1 MRIFEHVKLPQLQ
14 FDLKAETTD
23 SGRLYTTPEGNRYK
37 SITTVLSHYGKQGI
51 YEWRKAVG
59 EEYANEISRKA
70 ANRGTKVH
78 KVCEDYLNNEI
89 PELKMQLMMP
99 DLKELFFKIK
109 PIIDDNVG
117 KVYTQE
123 QALYSD
129 KLRIAGRVDLIA
141 EWNGKVAVIDYKTS
155 TKQKD
160 EENIQNYFMQC
171 AAYAVAFEERTKI
184 SIPRIAIVVAV
195 EGDSPQLFVKKRD
208 DYIDMFI
215 SYRKQYDEQLL
226 LG

>member
-59 EEYANEISRKA
+59 EEYANKVSRRA
-70 ANRGTKVH
+70 ADRGTKVH
-78 KVCEDYLNNEI
+78 KICEDYLNNEI

-171 AAYAVAFEERTKI
+171 TAYALMFAERTGI
-184 SIPRIAIVVAV
+184 WIDDIVVLIATE
-195 EGDSPQLFVKKRD
+195 EGPAQVFERQIH
-208 DYIDMFI
+208 DYRQPLIEMIDK
-215 SYRKQYDEQLL
+215 YA
-226 LG
+226 

>member
-14 FDLKAETTD
+14 FDLKSETTD

-37 SITTVLSHYGKQGI
+37 SITTVLSHYNKQGI

-59 EEYANEISRKA
+59 EEYANKVSRRA
-70 ANRGTKVH
+70 ADRGTKVH
-78 KVCEDYLNNEI
+78 KICEDYLNNEI

-171 AAYAVAFEERTKI
+171 TAYALMFAERTGI
-184 SIPRIAIVVAV
+184 WIDDIVVLIATE
-195 EGDSPQLFVKKRD
+195 EGPAQVFERQIH
-208 DYIDMFI
+208 DYRQPLIEMIDK
-215 SYRKQYDEQLL
+215 YA
-226 LG
+226 